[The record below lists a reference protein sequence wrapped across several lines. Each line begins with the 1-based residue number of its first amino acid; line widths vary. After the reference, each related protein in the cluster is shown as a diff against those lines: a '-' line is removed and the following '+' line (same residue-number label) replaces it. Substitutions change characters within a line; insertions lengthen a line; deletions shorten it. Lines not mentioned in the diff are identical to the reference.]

1 MVGRASL
8 PEVTNLE
15 GGDLAGGPVGPPS
28 GEAGW
33 GGHFFLCFI
42 IKSLSC
48 LNRITRLRARR
59 TNSSF
64 SQK

>member
-1 MVGRASL
+1 MVGCASL

-33 GGHFFLCFI
+33 GGAFLSVLHNKVSVLFE
-42 IKSLSC
+42 
-48 LNRITRLRARR
+48 
-59 TNSSF
+59 
-64 SQK
+64 